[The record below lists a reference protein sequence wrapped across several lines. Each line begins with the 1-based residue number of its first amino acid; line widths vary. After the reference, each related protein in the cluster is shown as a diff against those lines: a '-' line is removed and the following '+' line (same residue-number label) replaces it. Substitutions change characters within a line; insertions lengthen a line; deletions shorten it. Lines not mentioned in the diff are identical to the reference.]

1 MKYPLTVSSTADDRE
16 TVHLEFDIS
25 ESGLN
30 YTCGDAIGVYP
41 LNNPSDVSDIMAAL
55 HVKPDHQTFI
65 PSFAYQPVPTGT
77 SMSLKEALLQYYDL
91 KALKPEL
98 VQLIAL
104 SCSDSKQKERGQR
117 LLAAGV
123 SLVTTIISF
132 FYVTFII
139 SILDKIRS

>member
-1 MKYPLTVSSTADDRE
+1 MSTAADDRE

-41 LNNPSDVSDIMAAL
+41 LNNPGDVNDIMTAL

-65 PSFAYQPVPTGT
+65 PSFAYQPIPTGN

-104 SCSDSKQKERGQR
+104 SCSDSKQKENGQM
-117 LLAAGV
+117 LLGAGV
-123 SLVTTIISF
+123 SLVTTTISL
-132 FYVTFII
+132 YVTIALYL
-139 SILDKIRS
+139 SILDKTRS